1 VTAPGGLGTAPG
13 DEVRITVLGTLP
25 EVVPGDDIAGM
36 LTGVAREAGVAP
48 GDVLAVAHKVVSKAE
63 GRVLR
68 LADVAPGSEALRLA
82 EATGKDS
89 ALCEVILGES
99 RRILRR
105 RRSLLVCETHHG
117 FICANAG
124 VDASNTADG
133 TVVLLPVD
141 PDASARRIQHA
152 LSAAAGGRVGV
163 VITDTHGRAF
173 RRGLVNVAVGVAGF
187 EPVLDHRGGRDREG
201 RILVAT
207 DQALGDEVAAAAGML
222 MGKSSGRPAVLVR
235 GLVTAPAP
243 GSLHALVRRED
254 QDVFR
259 AAVDADGVVL

>member
-1 VTAPGGLGTAPG
+1 MTARGTRGEAPG
-13 DEVRITVLGTLP
+13 DDVTIIVLPALP

-36 LTGVAREAGVAP
+36 LLQASLGAGLAP

-63 GRVLR
+63 GRV
-68 LADVAPGSEALRLA
+68 VRLA
-82 EATGKDS
+82 EVVPGAEARLLADQTGKDP
-89 ALCEVILGES
+89 ALCEIILGES
-99 RRILRR
+99 RAIIRR

-124 VDASNTADG
+124 VDASNTPDG
-133 TVVLLPVD
+133 TVVLLPED

-187 EPVLDHRGGRDREG
+187 APVMDHRGGRDREG
-201 RILVAT
+201 RMLVAT
-207 DQALGDEVAAAAGML
+207 DQALGDEIAAAAGMVI
-222 MGKSSGRPAVLVR
+222 GKSSGRPAALVR
-235 GLVTAPAP
+235 GLTSAPAP
-243 GSLHALVRRED
+243 GSARDLVRRED

-259 AAVDADGVVL
+259 ARTDEFGVVL

>member
-1 VTAPGGLGTAPG
+1 MSTRGAAPA
-13 DEVRITVLGTLP
+13 DEVRIWVLGALP
-25 EVVPGDDIAGM
+25 EVQPGDDIAGM
-36 LTGVAREAGVAP
+36 LTGAATEAGLEP

-63 GRVLR
+63 GRIV
-68 LADVAPGSEALRLA
+68 RLA
-82 EATGKDS
+82 EVEPGAPARELAEQTGKDP

-99 RRILRR
+99 RKVIRR
-105 RRSLLVCETHHG
+105 RRSLVVCETHHG

-124 VDASNTADG
+124 VDASNTAEG

-152 LSAAAGGRVGV
+152 LSQAAGGRVGV

-201 RILVAT
+201 RMLVAT
-207 DQALGDEVAAAAGML
+207 DQALGDEIAAAAGML
-222 MGKSSGRPAVLVR
+222 IGKSSGRPAALVR
-235 GLVTAPAP
+235 GLRTAPAP
-243 GSLHALVRRED
+243 GSLHDLVRRED

-259 AAVDADGVVL
+259 ARVDAHGAVV

>member
-1 VTAPGGLGTAPG
+1 VSARGGLGAAPG
-13 DEVRITVLGTLP
+13 DEVRVVVLGPLS
-25 EVVPGDDIAGM
+25 EVVPGDDLPAM
-36 LTGVAREAGVAP
+36 LTAVARDAGLAP

-63 GRVLR
+63 GRVVR
-68 LADVAPGSEALRLA
+68 LGDVTPGA
-82 EATGKDS
+82 EARRLCEETGKDP

-99 RRILRR
+99 RRVVRR
-105 RRSLLVCETHHG
+105 RRALLVCETHHG

-124 VDASNTADG
+124 VDSSNTPDG

-152 LSAAAGGRVGV
+152 LSQAAGGRVGV

-187 EPVLDHRGGRDREG
+187 DPVMNHRGGRDREG
-201 RILVAT
+201 RMLVAT
-207 DQALGDEVAAAAGML
+207 DQALGDEIAAAAGML
-222 MGKSSGRPAVLVR
+222 IGKSSGRPAALVR
-235 GLVTAPAP
+235 GLLTPPAP
-243 GSLHALVRRED
+243 GTSRDLVRRED

-259 AAVDADGVVL
+259 APVDDEGVVI

>member
-1 VTAPGGLGTAPG
+1 MSTRGAAPA
-13 DEVRITVLGTLP
+13 DEVRIVVLGALP
-25 EVVPGDDIAGM
+25 EVMPGDDIAGM
-36 LTGVAREAGVAP
+36 LAGAALDAGIEP

-63 GRVLR
+63 GRIVR
-68 LADVAPGSEALRLA
+68 LADVVPGEPARELGEL
-82 EATGKDS
+82 TGKDP

-99 RRILRR
+99 RKVVRR

-124 VDASNTADG
+124 VDASNTAEG

-152 LSAAAGGRVGV
+152 LSQAAGGRVGV

-187 EPVLDHRGGRDREG
+187 EPVMDHRGGRDREG
-201 RILVAT
+201 RMLVAT
-207 DQALGDEVAAAAGML
+207 DQALGDEIAAAAGML
-222 MGKSSGRPAVLVR
+222 IGKASGRPAALVR
-235 GLVTAPAP
+235 GLRTAPAP
-243 GSLHALVRRED
+243 GCLHDLVRRED

-259 AAVDADGVVL
+259 ARVDADGVVI

>member
-1 VTAPGGLGTAPG
+1 MTTRGAAPA
-13 DEVRITVLGTLP
+13 DEVRIVVLGGLP
-25 EVVPGDDIAGM
+25 EVKPHDDIARM
-36 LTGVAREAGVAP
+36 LANVALDAGLEP

-63 GRVLR
+63 GRIVR
-68 LADVAPGSEALRLA
+68 LADVVPGARARELA
-82 EATGKDS
+82 EQTGKDP

-99 RRILRR
+99 RKVVRR

-124 VDASNTADG
+124 VDASNTAEG

-152 LSAAAGGRVGV
+152 LSQAAGGRVGV

-201 RILVAT
+201 RMLVAT
-207 DQALGDEVAAAAGML
+207 DQALGDEIAAAAGML
-222 MGKSSGRPAVLVR
+222 IGKSSGRPAALVR
-235 GLVTAPAP
+235 GLRTAPSP
-243 GSLHALVRRED
+243 GSLHDLVRRED

-259 AAVDADGVVL
+259 APIDADGVVI

>member
-1 VTAPGGLGTAPG
+1 MSGIGAAPG
-13 DEVRITVLGTLP
+13 DQVSITVLGHLP

-36 LTGVAREAGVAP
+36 LAGAARQAGVRP

-63 GRVLR
+63 GRVVR
-68 LADVAPGSEALRLA
+68 LADVRPGDEARSIA
-82 EATGKDS
+82 DATGKDP

-99 RRILRR
+99 RRIVRR
-105 RRSLLVCETHHG
+105 RRSLLVCETHQG

-124 VDASNTADG
+124 VDASNTAEG
-133 TVVLLPVD
+133 TVVLLPTD

-152 LSAAAGGRVGV
+152 LSQAAGGRVGV

-187 EPVLDHRGGRDREG
+187 APVLDHRGGRDREG
-201 RILVAT
+201 RMLVAT
-207 DQALGDEVAAAAGML
+207 DQALGDEIAAAAGML
-222 MGKSSGRPAVLVR
+222 IGKASGRPAALVR
-235 GLVTAPAP
+235 GLRTAPAP
-243 GSLHALVRRED
+243 GTSRDLVRRDD

-259 AAVDADGVVL
+259 APVGADGVVD

>member
-1 VTAPGGLGTAPG
+1 MSGAGAAPG
-13 DEVRITVLGTLP
+13 DQVSITVLGHLP
-25 EVVPGDDIAGM
+25 EIVPGHDIAGM
-36 LTGVAREAGVAP
+36 LADAALQAGVRP

-63 GRVLR
+63 GRVVR
-68 LADVAPGSEALRLA
+68 LADIRPGDEARRIA
-82 EATGKDS
+82 DATGKDP

-99 RRILRR
+99 RRIVRR
-105 RRSLLVCETHHG
+105 RRSLLVCETHQG

-124 VDASNTADG
+124 VDASNTAEG

-152 LSAAAGGRVGV
+152 LSQAAGGRVGV

-187 EPVLDHRGGRDREG
+187 APVLDHRGGRDREG
-201 RILVAT
+201 RMLVAT
-207 DQALGDEVAAAAGML
+207 DQALGDEIAAAAGML
-222 MGKSSGRPAVLVR
+222 IGKSSGRPAALVR
-235 GLVTAPAP
+235 GLRTAPAP
-243 GSLHALVRRED
+243 GTSRDLVRRED

-259 AAVDADGVVL
+259 APVGADGVVA

>member
-1 VTAPGGLGTAPG
+1 MSARGVLGTAPG
-13 DEVRITVLGTLP
+13 DEVHIMVLGTLP
-25 EVVPGDDIAGM
+25 EVVAGDDLPAM
-36 LTGVAREAGVAP
+36 LTDAAVDAGLVP

-63 GRVLR
+63 GRVVR
-68 LADVAPGSEALRLA
+68 LADVVPGAAARRLA
-82 EATGKDS
+82 DETGKDP

-99 RRILRR
+99 RKVVRR
-105 RRSLLVCETHHG
+105 RRSLVVCETHHG

-124 VDASNTADG
+124 VDASNTPDG

-152 LSAAAGGRVGV
+152 LSQAAGGRVGV
-163 VITDTHGRAF
+163 VITDTHGRAL

-187 EPVLDHRGGRDREG
+187 EPVMDHRGGRDREG
-201 RILVAT
+201 RMLVAT
-207 DQALGDEVAAAAGML
+207 DQALGDEIAAAAGML
-222 MGKSSGRPAVLVR
+222 IGKSSGRPAALVR

-243 GSLHALVRRED
+243 GTSRDLVRRED

-259 AAVDADGVVL
+259 ARVDDDGVVI